1 MLQKKCGSQVLT
13 LSAAECGDDSSDED
27 SSQSVQGHGVTDSSS
42 ESSGPRV
49 NGVNQLSNGTTDTDT
64 EEDVME
70 KEEASKEETAVTAV
84 NSFSQD
90 GEPEFTCKK
99 VCRIMLL
106 GLMGWRLV

>member
-1 MLQKKCGSQVLT
+1 
-13 LSAAECGDDSSDED
+13 
-27 SSQSVQGHGVTDSSS
+27 
-42 ESSGPRV
+42 
-49 NGVNQLSNGTTDTDT
+49 
-64 EEDVME
+64 ME

-106 GLMGWRLV
+106 GLMGWRLVQMVSRLKQGEPRTLIWYILIPC